1 MEEAVYKTTTTTTT
15 TTNYKYSERDKIK
28 RLRNIQKVVS

>member
-1 MEEAVYKTTTTTTT
+1 MMEEVLYKTRTT

-28 RLRNIQKVVS
+28 IFRNTQRVVP